1 MRNYENACAEYYSK
15 LKLQPLPLTNWE
27 FRKDIFSDAILF
39 KKIQSLWNNKHDYL
53 EQSQKQNRELII
65 TDNNFK
71 IVFASKTIARMS
83 GYQPEEIL
91 GKSPV
96 IFQGKATSKET
107 RHKIKT
113 AITLLKPFKEVILN
127 YRKNGDS
134 YWCEIEAYP
143 MFDKNGRFQNYIAL
157 EKIAS

>member
-1 MRNYENACAEYYSK
+1 MRNYDNACAQHYSK
-15 LKLQPLPLTNWE
+15 LKLQPLPLTSWE
-27 FRKDIFSDAILF
+27 FRKNYFSDAFLF
-39 KKIQSLWNNKHDYL
+39 KKIQSHWNNQHDYL
-53 EQSQKQNRELII
+53 KQSIKENRELLI
-65 TDNNFK
+65 TDVNFK
-71 IVFASKTIARMS
+71 IVFASKTISRIN

-107 RHKIKT
+107 RQKIKAALT
-113 AITLLKPFKEVILN
+113 NLKPFKEIILN
-127 YRKNGDS
+127 YTKNGDS
-134 YWCEIEAYP
+134 YWCDIEAYP